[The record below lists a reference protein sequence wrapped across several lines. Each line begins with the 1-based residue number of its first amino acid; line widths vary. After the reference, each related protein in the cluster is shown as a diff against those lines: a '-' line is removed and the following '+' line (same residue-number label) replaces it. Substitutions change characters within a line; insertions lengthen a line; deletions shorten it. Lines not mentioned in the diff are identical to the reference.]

1 MPAAP
6 KILHKMKNNIFTAHP
21 VATALA
27 FSAICLLPT
36 MLMRDFS
43 PSNEL
48 RYLSIADEALRDGH
62 IFAFTN
68 HGAAYADKPPLYI
81 WIIMLC
87 KLIAGRH
94 SMFLLSLFSLLP
106 AFVITWTMDRWTAFK
121 DPGKRA
127 GSALMLMSS
136 VLFLGVSVFLRMD
149 MLMAMFIVL
158 ALHTFYLMYKGEGD
172 YRKQRILLPVWI
184 FLALFTK
191 GPIGLL
197 MPPVTILCFLLLRGR
212 IREAGKYLGWR
223 TWVIIASLAAIWFL
237 GVYLDGG
244 VEYIENLLFKQTFG
258 RAVNSFHHSEPFW
271 YYLVCIW
278 YVIAPYCLAAV
289 GALIVS
295 AATLLRKKGISGTGA
310 TAVSCGSA
318 AGVSDVEALF
328 TVAVASTI
336 IMLSCFSGKLSIY
349 ILPVIPF
356 IIYLFPVVEE
366 RTGWKKWM
374 GICLV
379 VPAAILTA
387 AGIAIAG
394 AVIFKPAFIM
404 EPAADYQFAFT
415 PLTAVAGLTLATGC
429 GIGIYSILRRQKWV
443 KGVFYIATGLL
454 LTVYCGSLL
463 MPGINDF
470 AGYGNICSYVQDE
483 GEVVTLCVHRPE
495 NIDVYIG
502 REVNDYGYEIDRFIE
517 ERIENYNGE
526 PYTLLTRT
534 KKLSDYPQILDL
546 INANNA
552 IQVGELTR
560 IQVTSIP
567 EKQ

>member
-6 KILHKMKNNIFTAHP
+6 IILHEMKNNIFTAHP

-48 RYLSIADEALRDGH
+48 RYLSIADEALCDGH

-158 ALHTFYLMYKGEGD
+158 ALHTFYRMYKGEGD

-197 MPPVTILCFLLLRGR
+197 MPPVTILSFLLLRGR

-223 TWVIIASLAAIWFL
+223 TWVPIASLAAVWFL

-244 VEYIENLLFKQTFG
+244 VEYIENLLFRQTFG

-278 YVIAPYCLAAV
+278 YVIAPYCIAAV
-289 GALIVS
+289 GSLAVS
-295 AATLLRKKGISGTGA
+295 AAAIFHKKS
-310 TAVSCGSA
+310 
-318 AGVSDVEALF
+318 VSDTEALF
-328 TVAVASTI
+328 TTAVVSTFV
-336 IMLSCFSGKLSIY
+336 MLSCFSGKLSIY

-366 RTGWKKWM
+366 RIGWKKWM
-374 GICLV
+374 GFSFVAPAIVLV
-379 VPAAILTA
+379 T
-387 AGIAIAG
+387 AGIAVAG

-404 EPAADYQFAFT
+404 ELAADYQFVFT
-415 PLTAVAGLTLATGC
+415 PLAAVAGLTLAAGC
-429 GIGIYSILRRQKWV
+429 GIGTYSILRQQKWV

-463 MPGINDF
+463 MPGINDI
-470 AGYGNICSYVQDE
+470 AGYGNICSYIQDDE
-483 GEVVTLCVHRPE
+483 EVVTLCVHRPE

-517 ERIENYNGE
+517 ERIDNYNGE

-534 KKLSDYPQILDL
+534 GKLSDYPQILDL
-546 INANNA
+546 INTNDA

-560 IQVTSIP
+560 IHVTSIP
-567 EKQ
+567 VKQ